1 MEILKP
7 FLANPLPSAFY
18 RTEPIKGIIR
28 WCHHAIAN
36 QQGLVVITGE
46 AGMGKSSLLRML
58 YGDYSVSDDV
68 VVTLIP
74 SLPANRPFTLAKS
87 ICNQLGVPGGRA
99 MFDQMRNLE
108 EYVFRL
114 KAEKNQKV
122 LCFIDEGQAFDNYM
136 LETLRVMLN
145 FETDDH
151 KLMNF
156 VMTGTPEMWDRICK
170 KRNKGLRSRAF
181 SAQLL
186 PLMTFEETRAML
198 DFRCDL
204 NGIKTPFDDQ
214 AVERIH
220 AFSGGVPRDSLIL
233 SAYAYDKYG
242 HGVTITGPML
252 DAARKEVDHRLLEKA
267 HGAA

>member
-1 MEILKP
+1 MELLKP

-46 AGMGKSSLLRML
+46 AGMGKSSLIRLL
-58 YGDYSVSDDV
+58 YGDYSVAEDMIV
-68 VVTLIP
+68 ALVP
-74 SLPANRPFTLAKS
+74 ALPANRPFTLVKS
-87 ICNQLGVPGGRA
+87 ICNQLGVPPGRA

-136 LETLRVMLN
+136 LETVRVMLN
-145 FETDDH
+145 YETDDE

-156 VMTGTPEMWDRICK
+156 VMAGTPELWKRISK
-170 KRNKGLRSRAF
+170 NRNKGLRSRAF
-181 SAQLL
+181 AAQQL
-186 PLMTFEETRAML
+186 PLMNVEETRAML
-198 DFRCDL
+198 GFRCDM
-204 NGIKTPFDDQ
+204 NGIQNPFVDD
-214 AVERIH
+214 AIETIH
-220 AFSGGVPRDSLIL
+220 SFSGGVPRDSLIL
-233 SAYAYDKYG
+233 AAYAYDKYG
-242 HGVTITGPML
+242 REVSITGAMV
-252 DAARKEVDHRLLEKA
+252 DAAHEEVTKNILAKS

>member
-46 AGMGKSSLLRML
+46 AGMGKSSLIRLL
-58 YGDYSVSDDV
+58 YGDYSVADDMV
-68 VVTLIP
+68 VAMVP
-74 SLPANRPFTLAKS
+74 SLAANRPFTLAKS
-87 ICNQLGVPGGRA
+87 ICNQLGVPAGRA

-108 EYVFRL
+108 EFVFRL
-114 KAEKNQKV
+114 KADKNQKV
-122 LCFIDEGQAFDNYM
+122 LCFIDEGQVFDNYM
-136 LETLRVMLN
+136 LETIRVMLN
-145 FETDDH
+145 FETDSE

-156 VMTGTPEMWDRICK
+156 VMAGTPEMWDQICK

-186 PLMTFEETRAML
+186 PLMTLEETRAML

-204 NGIKTPFDDQ
+204 NGIKNPFDGG
-214 AVERIH
+214 AIGNIH

-233 SAYAYDKYG
+233 AAFAYDKYG
-242 HGVTITGPML
+242 HDGTITGAMVE
-252 DAARKEVDHRLLEKA
+252 AAREEVAKTVLEKA